1 MVTQENHSQI
11 TLVIT
16 DHHPL
21 ILIFFA
27 EDHQIDEIHKIIYKT
42 DIVDQLVKII
52 STEIFTLDQILIE
65 VITQTVTEIAHTQ
78 IPGLHT
84 IPMTAQEILHTTAI
98 ETIQTIVI
106 GITLIMDSKTIL
118 TIDHTIVII
127 IIDPVTTPRKKQ
139 QLSKNIKK
147 ILSHRIEITHGI

>member
-27 EDHQIDEIHKIIYKT
+27 EDHEIHKIIYKT

-78 IPGLHT
+78 IPGLDT

-106 GITLIMDSKTIL
+106 GITLIIDSKTIL

-127 IIDPVTTPRKKQ
+127 IIDPVTTPRKKNSNYQ
-139 QLSKNIKK
+139 KISKKK